1 MELQNQLQ
9 GDWSRYFCNRPV
21 EFDENANH
29 HLLSSKLESSS
40 VRLEGNSDPYR
51 SIWGDD
57 EQARVK
63 SCNNR
68 SFAMDARIRLDHLKS
83 ACNSPLPRR
92 AMDGILYNFNCP
104 KDNWDSDGSQEEE
117 SALDSVELLDVEDDV
132 QDEESWLYES
142 PRKQAFVERS
152 ESALRWCRHVLD
164 NPSPEMEAACRSL
177 MNRLDQRS
185 SSHFYRRPA
194 VFHRSVGSSINTT
207 SVSNTHNNVSDGS
220 DDELS
225 LPHDSITP
233 SYKLQDM
240 TDVHIMARIQEAS
253 LRQDYVSTP
262 AGRSPE
268 SLLMF
273 PSYFNTTCENI
284 NDFTPGNKTTPSSSS
299 CWQSGLSSLSSS
311 PHRSPTS
318 VARQG
323 CQSPTL
329 ARLHQQVAQLKLL
342 KQAQNQASPGRTRSP
357 LRTSLRSLQAVRNSR
372 SLDIDDDDNNY
383 QSAEQIPA
391 YPPSGASSRSS
402 CWSPSLSAAHMNSNS
417 SLHSVRNSSDRMAAV
432 KRLLRSQSLSP
443 CRIPHPAKGYLSLH
457 GRVFASPERSTTV
470 AWGRNVSSTQR

>member
-29 HLLSSKLESSS
+29 HLLCSKLESSS
-40 VRLEGNSDPYR
+40 VRLEGNSDPYC

-92 AMDGILYNFNCP
+92 ATDGILYNFNCP

-132 QDEESWLYES
+132 QDEESCVPHRLYES
-142 PRKQAFVERS
+142 PKKQAFVERS

-194 VFHRSVGSSINTT
+194 VFHRSVSSSMNKT
-207 SVSNTHNNVSDGS
+207 SVSTTHNNVSDGS
-220 DDELS
+220 GDELS

-268 SLLMF
+268 S
-273 PSYFNTTCENI
+273 
-284 NDFTPGNKTTPSSSS
+284 
-299 CWQSGLSSLSSS
+299 QSGLSSLSSS
-311 PHRSPTS
+311 PHRSPSS

-342 KQAQNQASPGRTRSP
+342 KRAQNQATSPGRTRSP

-372 SLDIDDDDNNY
+372 SLDIDDDNNY

-391 YPPSGASSRSS
+391 YPPS
-402 CWSPSLSAAHMNSNS
+402 AHTNSNS
-417 SLHSVRNSSDRMAAV
+417 SLHSVRNSSDRTAAV